1 MADVVDG
8 VPEFDKGM
16 QAMHARI
23 NKAAREFVAQ
33 GGSEIAAQAKA
44 SINGNSTN
52 KWHSTA
58 WPVPTSRTNA
68 LRSSIELDNVKMISF
83 GVWQSETGPR
93 NLVYARR
100 VELGFHGSGRWP
112 YYTTRAFPYLQPG
125 LQKALPR
132 INQLFKEL
140 VIAAQEA

>member
-1 MADVVDG
+1 MGDTVEG
-8 VPEFDKGM
+8 VPEFDKAIS
-16 QAMHARI
+16 AMNARI
-23 NKAAREFVAQ
+23 NKAAREFVSQ
-33 GGSEIAAQAKA
+33 GGSEIAARAKE
-44 SINGNSTN
+44 SINGNSTD

-68 LRSSIELDNVKMISF
+68 LRTSIALDNVKMISP

-100 VELGFHGSGRWP
+100 IELGFHGSGRWP
-112 YYTTRAFPYLQPG
+112 YYTTRAFPYMQPG

>member
-1 MADVVDG
+1 MANVVEG
-8 VPEFDKGM
+8 VPEFDGAIAKM
-16 QAMHARI
+16 NERI
-23 NKAAREFVAQ
+23 NQAAKEFVSQ
-33 GGSEIAAQAKA
+33 GGSEIAARAKE
-44 SINGNSTN
+44 SINGNSTDT
-52 KWHSTA
+52 WHSTA

-68 LRSSIELDNVKMISF
+68 LRTSIELDNVRMLEL

-112 YYTTRAFPYLQPG
+112 YYTTRPFPYLQPG
-125 LQKALPR
+125 MQKALPR